1 LLGNR
6 VDRFVWNGS
15 TLAFDRNLIRLRAL
29 QQDAGQPSR
38 GNHNGGVVRFG
49 PDGKIYIIFGDNGRR
64 GFLQNITSG
73 GPVPDDQFGGPAPD
87 DAHLT
92 GVILRLN
99 DDGSTPIDN
108 PFFNVAHNL
117 TGEAA
122 TNIKKVFA
130 YGVRNSFGMDFDPL
144 SGALWT
150 QENGDDAFDEIN
162 RVTPGFNGGWIQTMG
177 PVSRVNEF
185 RSIEMTYAA
194 GNLQQLRWPPSN
206 IATTPQQ
213 AVARMFMLPGAQYI
227 DPEFSWKYAVA
238 PSPIG
243 FVKGRGLG
251 PQFEGDLFVGASR
264 TTLLN
269 GFLFRFKLTADRQ
282 HFAFSDPRLADRVAD
297 NIDKFDQTESE
308 SLVIGKDFGVTTEIQ
323 TGPNGNL
330 FVVSLSNG
338 AIYEIKSKPGLLF
351 AATLNGSQ
359 ETPPNSSTAVGRAAL
374 VLSPDEKSARLSLV
388 FNGLSSTQTDAHVHG
403 PAPPGVSASPVV
415 PLPLGQLN
423 DLAITLSASQV
434 QDLKNGLLYV
444 NVHSANFPAGE
455 IRGQFVS
462 SLSATSVQ
470 FSATSQVVHES
481 AGSVLVGI
489 TRAGNL
495 TNAVTI
501 DYATSNGSAQ
511 APGDFGNSSG
521 SIQFAPGESV
531 KFVSVP
537 IVDDALVEGVET
549 LKLTL
554 SSPTSGAVEGS
565 PFTTTISIL
574 DDDKPLIVTEQNTPR
589 AAAVDSVWF
598 LRDPFSLGSQQN
610 FSADH
615 HTRIVLF
622 ATGVDL
628 LPGENAL
635 TGQNAS
641 VLVVQLEDNQNHIY
655 PLVVEDVRK
664 VPNFDWLSQI
674 VVRLPDTI
682 DTEGDFRISL
692 TLRGVT
698 GNKPVVTI
706 FR

>member
-1 LLGNR
+1 
-6 VDRFVWNGS
+6 
-15 TLAFDRNLIRLRAL
+15 
-29 QQDAGQPSR
+29 
-38 GNHNGGVVRFG
+38 
-49 PDGKIYIIFGDNGRR
+49 
-64 GFLQNITSG
+64 
-73 GPVPDDQFGGPAPD
+73 
-87 DAHLT
+87 
-92 GVILRLN
+92 
-99 DDGSTPIDN
+99 
-108 PFFNVAHNL
+108 
-117 TGEAA
+117 
-122 TNIKKVFA
+122 
-130 YGVRNSFGMDFDPL
+130 
-144 SGALWT
+144 
-150 QENGDDAFDEIN
+150 
-162 RVTPGFNGGWIQTMG
+162 
-177 PVSRVNEF
+177 
-185 RSIEMTYAA
+185 
-194 GNLQQLRWPPSN
+194 
-206 IATTPQQ
+206 
-213 AVARMFMLPGAQYI
+213 
-227 DPEFSWKYAVA
+227 
-238 PSPIG
+238 
-243 FVKGRGLG
+243 
-251 PQFEGDLFVGASR
+251 
-264 TTLLN
+264 
-269 GFLFRFKLTADRQ
+269 
-282 HFAFSDPRLADRVAD
+282 
-297 NIDKFDQTESE
+297 
-308 SLVIGKDFGVTTEIQ
+308 VIGKDFGVTTEIQ

-351 AATLNGSQ
+351 TATLNGSQ

-511 APGDFGNSSG
+511 APGDFVNSSG
-521 SIQFAPGESV
+521 SVQFAPGESV

-641 VLVVQLEDNQNHIY
+641 VLVVQLDDNQNHIY